1 MRDAVDP
8 SLKIGIGE
16 LPYYPNQVMHLEADI
31 SNLVEDTGF
40 IPEYSFEEGI
50 SETVEWVKRRIA
62 LEK

>member
-16 LPYYPNQVMHLEADI
+16 LPYYPNQVMHLKADI